1 MITLCGAVVAAA
13 AGVVLTADA
22 ATTLPVYHPARLA
35 HIADSSQVIVVTGR
49 SKTSS
54 YATLRAFD
62 LGADGKWR
70 QKFPAMAARN
80 GWKGWVVGTRRVQ
93 NTGTTPQGTYRIT
106 TAFGLAVDPGTRLP
120 YRHADAN
127 DYWVGDPKDPR
138 TYNLVQPSA
147 SAKRTWRN
155 TAATAERLAAYPTQY
170 RYAAVIDFNRPAAST
185 VVWSDR
191 WSQWVTSKPVNT
203 TRGSAIFLHVNGKG
217 STAGCL
223 SLARADLLAV
233 LRWID
238 PAKTPRIVMA
248 PTSEIGK
255 A

>member
-1 MITLCGAVVAAA
+1 MMIVCGAVVVAG
-13 AGVVLTADA
+13 AGVFVAADA
-22 ATTLPVYHPARLA
+22 ATLPVHHPARLA
-35 HIADSSQVIVVTGR
+35 HIGNSAQVIVVTGR
-49 SKTSS
+49 SKTST

-62 LGADGKWR
+62 LGADGRWR
-70 QKFPAMAARN
+70 QKFPAMAARI
-80 GWKGWVVGTRRVQ
+80 GVKGWVVGSRRVQ
-93 NTGTTPQGTYRIT
+93 NTGTTPQGTYRVT

-120 YRHADAN
+120 YRHADGN
-127 DYWVGDPKDPR
+127 DHWVGDPRDPR

-147 SAKRTWRN
+147 SAHRTWRN

-185 VVWSDR
+185 VTWSTR
-191 WSQWVTSKPVNT
+191 WSQWVTSKPVST

-217 STAGCL
+217 STAGCV
-223 SLARADLLAV
+223 SLAQADLLAV

-248 PTSEIGK
+248 PTAEIGQ